1 MGFTFSN
8 IAKVS
13 AQSAMAVGQAQ
24 AGGMGLGQK
33 EANALA
39 VTNLAQR
46 DDGGKTISGLM
57 GGAKQGGRL
66 RGAAFKRDLM
76 DIGQAALVKGPGR
89 GASQSASSGLGG
101 SGSILNK
108 TV

>member
-8 IAKVS
+8 IAKVG

-24 AGGMGLGQK
+24 AKGMGLGQK

-39 VTNLAQR
+39 VTNLVQR
-46 DDGGKTISGLM
+46 DDGDKTIGVLM
-57 GGAKQGGRL
+57 GGAKKGGRL
-66 RGAAFKRDLM
+66 RGAAFKQDLM

-89 GASQSASSGLGG
+89 GVGKSAASSLGG